1 MVEISVN
8 FILKGESTC
17 WIINRVAEKFDEY
30 TAVVK
35 ISKEEKAQRV
45 FLSMGTFVRD
55 NNKNLIFKIFT
66 KQQLIDFSSTIS

>member
-1 MVEISVN
+1 LVEIGVN

-17 WIINRVAEKFDEY
+17 WIINRLNEKFDEF
-30 TAVVK
+30 TSVVK
-35 ISKEEKAQRV
+35 IAKEEKSQRV

-66 KQQLIDFSSTIS
+66 RQQLIDFSSK